1 MLNHYLDHRADRAAA
16 ELRHWENLQVA
27 DRHHRETVA
36 LCATGLVAMAA
47 LVVIA
52 TENRPPA
59 PPAPNPDLTAA
70 IADLQQSIDRLIQM
84 VSEIQHQMQNS
95 NGNGNAPTQSN
106 D

>member
-27 DRHHRETVA
+27 DRHHQETIA
-36 LCATGLVAMAA
+36 LCATGLVAITA

-52 TENRPPA
+52 TENQ

-70 IADLQQSIDRLIQM
+70 IADLQQSIDHLIQM
-84 VSEIQHQMQNS
+84 VSEIRQHQMQN
-95 NGNGNAPTQSN
+95 GNGNIPAQSN